1 MKQFLIL
8 TILTIALTN
17 LKAQTLKNKS
27 KEFIIDF
34 YKQKSNSTIPF
45 LFTKGINQYEKKE
58 LAKAFER
65 NDTLK
70 KWSRIDNKLVVID
83 SLILTK
89 NEKQYIID
97 ELGRQT
103 DTSLWNEINIPN
115 SLTISQDTI
124 TAIFK
129 DRTRGWN
136 YFYKTYGRSFNS
148 FTIPIFFRNNELC
161 AFYYD
166 NSCGR
171 LCGEGVFAIYK
182 RENGNWIMWFRIYE
196 WVS

>member
-1 MKQFLIL
+1 M
-8 TILTIALTN
+8 TIALTN

-103 DTSLWNEINIPN
+103 DTGKLPKKE
-115 SLTISQDTI
+115 
-124 TAIFK
+124 
-129 DRTRGWN
+129 
-136 YFYKTYGRSFNS
+136 YG
-148 FTIPIFFRNNELC
+148 
-161 AFYYD
+161 
-166 NSCGR
+166 
-171 LCGEGVFAIYK
+171 
-182 RENGNWIMWFRIYE
+182 
-196 WVS
+196 